1 MVQLEHKHHNVPSS
15 EPPQSP
21 PLKGGMS
28 TKHHAS
34 RTHLHTET
42 GLEKEEEQ
50 TIEDGLHAIYGEDKT
65 DFSKIERPGSFLT
78 QLLLTVVIVLTVIA
92 GTAWSGYFVYQKYFS
107 QQSQESFTVT
117 INAPEQVKS
126 GEKTKIKISYENPTT
141 VPLAQLTIE
150 ARLPAG
156 FIVSNSEPLVSDL
169 TKPKWD
175 IGFLNAGSDGEITLE
190 GVWLATVPSTTP
202 VQVFANFRP
211 ANFNSDFQAVQ
222 TASITSLQSV
232 LETTFTGDEEAT
244 SGKSQNYLLSVQNI
258 GSEKIDNVIA
268 QVKLPTG
275 FYLQS
280 SDPALEAGSE
290 PEWKNISLEPGAKI
304 EIKLTGSFAADVS
317 GFEYFDSEVSIKSG
331 NDLLSQ
337 SKAQTF
343 TDVKGSSVALQL
355 VAAGS
360 NVDSSL
366 FLGTNLRTSVTYENT
381 SDKEMSDVALL
392 LDFSSAKAFPI
403 NWKTADLDGGKLT
416 KDGVLWSTEVIGKI
430 GAHEKKMLNLEFPIV
445 SALSENLGDS
455 FTITALAN
463 IGDLSVRTTPIKIS
477 INSNATLASEI
488 RYYTA
493 DGAPLGS
500 GPMPPTVNQTT
511 IYRVY
516 WTVTNSL
523 HNLENMTVTAIL
535 PPHVKWVGQSSSDLG
550 TIAYKNISSEVV
562 WTLPALPEDVKSISA
577 NFAISITPKTEDVG
591 KFVKL
596 ISGASLKVT
605 DEFTKV
611 LIEHTSESLDTE
623 LPTDVF
629 ATGKGSVIN

>member
-1 MVQLEHKHHNVPSS
+1 MVEHERKHHIKPDS
-15 EPPQSP
+15 ERF
-21 PLKGGMS
+21 S

-34 RTHLHTET
+34 KTHLHTET

-78 QLLLTVVIVLTVIA
+78 HLLLTAVIVLTIIA
-92 GTAWSGYFVYQKYFS
+92 GTAWGGYFVYQKYFS
-107 QQSQESFTVT
+107 SQSQESFTVK
-117 INAPEQVKS
+117 ISAPEEVKS

-141 VPLAQLTIE
+141 IPLAQLTVE
-150 ARLPAG
+150 ARLPVG
-156 FIVSNSEPLVSDL
+156 FVVSSSEPLVSDL

-190 GVWLATVPSTTP
+190 GIWTATVPSTTP
-202 VQVFANFRP
+202 IQVFANFRP

-222 TASITSLQSV
+222 TTSITSLQSV

-244 SGKSQNYLLSVQNI
+244 SGKSQNYLLTIQNM
-258 GSEKIDNVIA
+258 GSEKIDNIIA
-268 QVKLPTG
+268 QIKLPTG
-275 FYLQS
+275 FYLES

-290 PEWKNISLEPGAKI
+290 SEWKNISLDPGAKI
-304 EIKLTGSFAADVS
+304 DIKITGSFAADVT
-317 GFEYFDSEVSIKSG
+317 GFEYFDSEISIKNG
-331 NDLLSQ
+331 NEPLSQ

-343 TDVKGSSVALQL
+343 TDVKGSAIALQL

-360 NVDSSL
+360 NTDSSL
-366 FLGTNLRTSVTYENT
+366 FLSSNLRTSITYENT
-381 SDKEMSDVALL
+381 SDEDMSNVALL

-416 KDGVLWSTEVIGKI
+416 KDGVLWSIDVVGKI
-430 GAHEKKMLNLEFPIV
+430 PAHEKKMLNLVFPIIET
-445 SALSENLGDS
+445 LSENFGDS

-463 IGDLSVRTTPIKIS
+463 IADLSVRTTPIIIS
-477 INSNATLASEI
+477 INSDASLVSEI
-488 RYYTA
+488 RYYTE

-500 GPMPPTVNQTT
+500 GPIPPQVGQTT

-516 WTVTNSL
+516 WTVSNNL
-523 HNLENMTVTAIL
+523 HNLENMIVTAIL
-535 PPHVKWVGQSSSDLG
+535 PPNVNWVGQSSSDLG
-550 TIAYKNISSEVV
+550 TIEYKDISGEVV
-562 WTLPALPEDVKSISA
+562 WMLPSLPEDVKSISA
-577 NFAISITPKTEDVG
+577 HFAISITPKTEDVG

-596 ISGASLKVT
+596 ISGANFKVT
-605 DEFTKV
+605 DEFTKA

-623 LPTDVF
+623 LPSDVF
-629 ATGKGSVIN
+629 ATDKGAVIN